1 MLPVKHDLTQLLEKW
16 SAGDQ
21 SALDNLL
28 PEVYDDLH
36 RLAESYLRRERQNHT
51 LQATAL
57 INEVYLRF
65 AGSGTVSWQ
74 NRAHFFGVAARLMR
88 QILVDYARKRGA
100 AKRGDAA
107 SVALEEAVSFLERR
121 DLNLVALDDAL
132 KDLAAFDE
140 RQSRIVE
147 LRFFGGLTIE
157 ETAEVIDLSP
167 ATVKVEWSLAKAWLL
182 RELSRT

>member
-1 MLPVKHDLTQLLEKW
+1 MRHDLTILLEKW
-16 SAGDQ
+16 NAGDE
-21 SALDNLL
+21 SALDSLIA
-28 PEVYDDLH
+28 EVYDELH
-36 RLAESYLRRERQNHT
+36 RLAESYLRRERPSHT

-65 AGSGTVSWQ
+65 AGANGVTWQ

-88 QILVDYARKRGA
+88 QILVDYARRRGA
-100 AKRGDAA
+100 AKRGEAA
-107 SVALEEAVSFLERR
+107 PVIAIEEALNFLEQK
-121 DLNLVALDDAL
+121 DVNLVALDDAL
-132 KDLAAFDE
+132 KGLAALDE

-157 ETAEVIDLSP
+157 ETAEVVGVSP

-182 RELSRT
+182 RELSHQ